1 MNFYNYG
8 NKSIFKSA
16 LISGTFES
24 VSILHSA
31 HCIARLNT
39 VAWIPWLA
47 STMQNIRTFKSTT
60 NKIPF
65 EYALINMIV
74 KFHLLSSHSTNLNGN
89 LRFY

>member
-39 VAWIPWLA
+39 VAWIPWLT

-65 EYALINMIV
+65 EYAPINMIV
-74 KFHLLSSHSTNLNGN
+74 KFHLLISHSTNLNN